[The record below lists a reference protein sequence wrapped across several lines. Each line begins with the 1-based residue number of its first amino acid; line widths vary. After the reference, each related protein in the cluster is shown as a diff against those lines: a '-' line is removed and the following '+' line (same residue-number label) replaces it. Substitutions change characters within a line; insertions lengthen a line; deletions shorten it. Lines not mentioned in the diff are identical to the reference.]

1 MHSYMMTV
9 SYFSIEVVRETGN
22 KLALNWLLTCE
33 QGEVVGQF
41 LVGRNDGSF
50 AVVVKLRSSGTA
62 KDLEYVQDP

>member
-1 MHSYMMTV
+1 MRSYMMTV
-9 SYFSIEVVRETGN
+9 SYLSIEVVREAGN
-22 KLALNWLLTCE
+22 KLALDWLLTCE

-50 AVVVKLRSSGTA
+50 AIVVKLRSSRTA